1 MRIFSVLDLLL
12 FSEMPLR
19 ESCSFCLL
27 ISGKTTHL
35 FHFPGE
41 SACSSGD
48 MGSIPGSERSPREGN
63 SNPLQY
69 SGLENLSMDC
79 IAREVTES
87 DMTERFSLF
96 WGDTGA
102 LRFSGKTSWKK
113 TQQVQGSWDR
123 TRWAEAPSCIH
134 SLGAGEGTHKWSR
147 APTEGCGKPGGTGAP
162 LRSGRERQGPPF
174 CVLGHCSWLWDRGTS
189 VNRQTGVRK
198 DPTEPAQLDT
208 EWVWGRAGKADGGRR
223 SLFEELELLP

>member
-48 MGSIPGSERSPREGN
+48 MGSIPGSERSLREGN

-69 SGLENLSMDC
+69 SGLENLSMG
-79 IAREVTES
+79 ES
-87 DMTERFSLF
+87 N
-96 WGDTGA
+96 
-102 LRFSGKTSWKK
+102 
-113 TQQVQGSWDR
+113 
-123 TRWAEAPSCIH
+123 H
-134 SLGAGEGTHKWSR
+134 
-147 APTEGCGKPGGTGAP
+147 
-162 LRSGRERQGPPF
+162 GRIP
-174 CVLGHCSWLWDRGTS
+174 WT
-189 VNRQTGVRK
+189 
-198 DPTEPAQLDT
+198 
-208 EWVWGRAGKADGGRR
+208 
-223 SLFEELELLP
+223 EELGRLQSMGT